1 MHGADSLLNL
11 VLGVVFV
18 RLSLAVH
25 EAGPLGLRKILV
37 APSMRTYRMPGSCHL
52 LKDLG
57 VIGGM
62 QADGEEKRLGAVG
75 GERREHRGGIF
86 RPRPVV
92 EREHRLAFPQ
102 EIVCLKLLKAETG
115 ATCRVDLDDAGD
127 AECIGVGRAR
137 EGSARR
143 M

>member
-1 MHGADSLLNL
+1 MACRPMGKKSAL
-11 VLGVVFV
+11 VQWAASAVSTAGVF
-18 RLSLAVH
+18 
-25 EAGPLGLRKILV
+25 
-37 APSMRTYRMPGSCHL
+37 
-52 LKDLG
+52 
-57 VIGGM
+57 
-62 QADGEEKRLGAVG
+62 
-75 GERREHRGGIF
+75 F